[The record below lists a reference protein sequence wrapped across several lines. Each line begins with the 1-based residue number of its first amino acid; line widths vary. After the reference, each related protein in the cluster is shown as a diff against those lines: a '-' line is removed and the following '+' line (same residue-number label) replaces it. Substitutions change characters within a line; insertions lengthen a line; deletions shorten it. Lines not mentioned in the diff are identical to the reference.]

1 MKLGLI
7 LGDQLSPDLAT
18 LRALDKERDLLLMAE
33 VPAEATYVRH
43 HQQKIAFIFSAMR
56 HFAVALEQAGWRV
69 RYLRYGEH
77 NFSSLLDALLAH
89 CDDAEEI
96 VVAHCGEHRL
106 QQQINDVW
114 PQQLPCP
121 VRCLED
127 DRFICSRDEFAR
139 WARGKKQLR
148 MEFFYREMRRKTGL
162 LMEGNEPVGGQWN
175 FDSDNRSA
183 WRGGELPQAPVF
195 ERDDIDREVLALVAE
210 HFSTHIG
217 NLDNFFWGTTAA
229 HAQRALD
236 HFIAVRL
243 PHFGDYQDAMA
254 SGEDTL
260 FHSLLSPYLN
270 VGLLDPRRVC
280 EVAEQAYFRGDA
292 PLNAVEGF
300 IRQIIGWRE
309 YVRGIYWLMMPDYA
323 QENRLGNS
331 RALPPFYWSGK
342 TRMHCLSECLR
353 NTFDHA
359 YAHHIQRLM
368 VTGNLALL
376 LGVLPEEICEWYLAV
391 YADAFDWVELPNTL
405 GMVMHADG
413 GFLGSK
419 PYAAS
424 GAYINRMSDYCRH
437 CHYNVKTH
445 GEHDSCPFNSLYWHF
460 IARHRAQFESNPR
473 MRMAYRNLDRMDRV
487 KLDGLMRRA
496 EEILVTPDSY

>member
-18 LRALDKERDLLLMAE
+18 LRALDKSRDTLLMAE
-33 VPAEATYVRH
+33 VPTEATYVRH

-56 HFAVALEQAGWRV
+56 HFAADLEQADWRV
-69 RYLRYGEH
+69 HYLRYGEH
-77 NFSSLLDALLAH
+77 DFNSLFDALLAH
-89 CDDAEEI
+89 CDDADELI
-96 VVAHCGEHRL
+96 VTHCGEYRL

-114 PQQLPCP
+114 PHQLPCP

-127 DRFICSRDEFAR
+127 DRFICSREEFAR

-175 FDSDNRSA
+175 FDSENRSA
-183 WRGGELPQAPVF
+183 WRGGALPKAPVF
-195 ERDDIDREVLALVAE
+195 ERDDIDREVLTLVTE
-210 HFSTHIG
+210 HFSTYIG
-217 NLDNFFWGTTAA
+217 NLENFFWGTTTV
-229 HAQRALD
+229 HAQQALD
-236 HFIAVRL
+236 HFIAARL

-270 VGLLDPRRVC
+270 VGLLDPRQVC
-280 EVAEQAYFRGDA
+280 EAAEQAYFRGEA

-331 RALPPFYWSGK
+331 RALPAFYWSGK
-342 TRMHCLSECLR
+342 TRMHCVSECLR
-353 NTFDHA
+353 NTLDHA

-368 VTGNLALL
+368 ITGNLALL

-424 GAYINRMSDYCRH
+424 GAYINRMSDYCSQ

-460 IARHRAQFESNPR
+460 IARHRAQFEKNPR
-473 MRMAYRNLDRMDRV
+473 MRMAYRNLDRMDRE
-487 KLDGLMRRA
+487 KLNGLMRRA
-496 EEILVTPDSY
+496 GEILETPESY

>member
-7 LGDQLSPDLAT
+7 LGDQLSPELAT

-56 HFAVALEQAGWRV
+56 HSAVALEQAGWRV

-77 NFSSLLDALLAH
+77 SCNSLLDALLAH

-96 VVAHCGEHRL
+96 VVTHCGEYRL

-127 DRFICSRDEFAR
+127 DRFICSRDEFSR

-148 MEFFYREMRRKTGL
+148 MEFFYREMRRMTGL

-175 FDSDNRSA
+175 FDSENRSA

-323 QENRLGNS
+323 QENRLGNA
-331 RALPPFYWSGK
+331 RALPAFY
-342 TRMHCLSECLR
+342 
-353 NTFDHA
+353 
-359 YAHHIQRLM
+359 
-368 VTGNLALL
+368 
-376 LGVLPEEICEWYLAV
+376 
-391 YADAFDWVELPNTL
+391 
-405 GMVMHADG
+405 
-413 GFLGSK
+413 
-419 PYAAS
+419 
-424 GAYINRMSDYCRH
+424 
-437 CHYNVKTH
+437 
-445 GEHDSCPFNSLYWHF
+445 
-460 IARHRAQFESNPR
+460 
-473 MRMAYRNLDRMDRV
+473 
-487 KLDGLMRRA
+487 
-496 EEILVTPDSY
+496 